1 MRGPIRRMNKNKN
14 PSNVEG
20 ASDRISKSASHSKRP
35 IDKHGDYD
43 GTDVGFTSNSIQ
55 DPKTNTNLSKNRK
68 KDVRPINKHGN
79 YDGTDVG
86 FTSSSFSDQATED

>member
-1 MRGPIRRMNKNKN
+1 MSKNKN

-20 ASDRISKSASHSKRP
+20 TTDRMKKNTGHSTRP

-43 GTDVGFTSNSIQ
+43 GTDVGFTSTSIQ
-55 DPKTNTNLSKNRK
+55 NPRINTNLTKNNK

-86 FTSSSFSDQATED
+86 FTSNSFSDQTGED

>member
-1 MRGPIRRMNKNKN
+1 MNKNKN

-20 ASDRISKSASHSKRP
+20 ASDSISKSTGHSKRP
-35 IDKHGDYD
+35 IDLHGNYD
-43 GTDVGFTSNSIQ
+43 GTDVGFTSTSIQ
-55 DPKTNTNLSKNRK
+55 DSKINNNSSKNRK

-86 FTSSSFSDQATED
+86 FTSSSFSDQTTED

>member
-1 MRGPIRRMNKNKN
+1 MNKNKN

-20 ASDRISKSASHSKRP
+20 TSDRISKSAGHSKRP

-43 GTDVGFTSNSIQ
+43 GTHVGFTSTTIQ
-55 DPKTNTNLSKNRK
+55 DPIKNTNLSKKRK
-68 KDVRPINKHGN
+68 KGGRPINKHGN

-86 FTSSSFSDQATED
+86 FTSSSFSDQTIKD